1 MNWQTAG
8 RTYRIKRYVQAI
20 HVMKMGKPPAWP
32 AASSTAV
39 SLAGIACMV
48 LGALIMTFD
57 YPQIEYLGGFD
68 ADAATVA
75 MGDPEQRSLHGRL
88 VTEFAVGAAI
98 FGAGIIMCVPKIA
111 SVLRRGRRHV
121 R

>member
-1 MNWQTAG
+1 
-8 RTYRIKRYVQAI
+8 
-20 HVMKMGKPPAWP
+20 MKMGKPPAWP

-39 SLAGIACMV
+39 PLAGIACMV

-68 ADAATVA
+68 ADIDAAMTA
-75 MGDPEQRSLHGRL
+75 AGDPDQQRSLHGRL
-88 VTEFAVGAAI
+88 VTEFVIGAAI
-98 FGAGIIMCVPKIA
+98 FGAGIVMCVPKAA
-111 SVLRRGRRHV
+111 SVLLRRGRRRV